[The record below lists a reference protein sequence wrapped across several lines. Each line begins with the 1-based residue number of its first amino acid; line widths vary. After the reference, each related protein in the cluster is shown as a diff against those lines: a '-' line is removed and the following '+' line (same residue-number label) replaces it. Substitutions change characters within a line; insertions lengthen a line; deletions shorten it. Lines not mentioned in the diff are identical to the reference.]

1 MIALIDYI
9 STKEAIMDISKLV
22 TDDAI
27 LAETGRRIAR
37 HRLDHQVS
45 QADLAE
51 QAGVSKR
58 TVERIE
64 AGASAQFSTIIRI
77 LRVLDLLPGLAQL
90 IPEPIPRPLDLL
102 KRQGKVRQRAT
113 AKRKSDRTDKK
124 WSWNDEA

>member
-1 MIALIDYI
+1 
-9 STKEAIMDISKLV
+9 MDISKLV